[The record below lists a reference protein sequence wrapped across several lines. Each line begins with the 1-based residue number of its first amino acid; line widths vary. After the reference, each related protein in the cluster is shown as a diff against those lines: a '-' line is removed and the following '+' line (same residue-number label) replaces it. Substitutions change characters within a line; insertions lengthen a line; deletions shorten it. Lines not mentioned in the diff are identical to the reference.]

1 GLAGWQK
8 CGLACASGEVPPLTV
23 CMREKDSKSVRRAV
37 IPVDD
42 VLLDDRLPGSG
53 QPLFP
58 LAWASWLIIGVQQ
71 ETSAVWAAT
80 TFQLEEM
87 PGGLVQRRG
96 WSGASPLGPVVG
108 QGRVIWGCR
117 ALDQLVPDDLRP
129 GELEQVGAAVTVAE
143 HPPVLPGLVEPAEV
157 AIDYPVLRLVWVAVF
172 GPLVDELPHVVVQRR
187 EHLAGHHRPVVGRPT
202 AHDRIHR

>member
-1 GLAGWQK
+1 MSRVAPAHYCVGAPSEPDWRLSPHLGSSKPRGLAGWQK

-23 CMREKDSKSVRRAV
+23 CMRETDSKSVRRAV

-80 TFQLEEM
+80 TL
-87 PGGLVQRRG
+87 
-96 WSGASPLGPVVG
+96 
-108 QGRVIWGCR
+108 
-117 ALDQLVPDDLRP
+117 
-129 GELEQVGAAVTVAE
+129 
-143 HPPVLPGLVEPAEV
+143 
-157 AIDYPVLRLVWVAVF
+157 
-172 GPLVDELPHVVVQRR
+172 
-187 EHLAGHHRPVVGRPT
+187 HLQ
-202 AHDRIHR
+202 

>member
-1 GLAGWQK
+1 MLLSPYRFPVQVSQATQKPPFEFLPVAPGIQRSAARRTPDWRLSPHLGSSKPRGLAGWQK

-23 CMREKDSKSVRRAV
+23 CMRETDSKSVRRAV

-80 TFQLEEM
+80 T
-87 PGGLVQRRG
+87 V
-96 WSGASPLGPVVG
+96 
-108 QGRVIWGCR
+108 
-117 ALDQLVPDDLRP
+117 
-129 GELEQVGAAVTVAE
+129 
-143 HPPVLPGLVEPAEV
+143 
-157 AIDYPVLRLVWVAVF
+157 
-172 GPLVDELPHVVVQRR
+172 
-187 EHLAGHHRPVVGRPT
+187 HLQ
-202 AHDRIHR
+202 